1 MPTLLALFGSKQGL
15 CLALEGT
22 CVVGRA
28 SSADIQLLDAR
39 ASREHCRFTVEDGRA
54 WVEDLGSQNGT
65 FVNGEPLP
73 ARAALSPGDEIAVGD
88 SLFVLDGDWDVLAAR
103 YGEAT
108 LHLAPSSSPAQPR
121 ARTGAAAE
129 EPSGGSG
136 DGGAGA
142 EGTGRP
148 GGGEP
153 AATVARPAS
162 GDEAAS
168 SQVGALGALA
178 RGLAG
183 AADRQAAAQV
193 VLAAMER
200 AFAPDRAFVLSAEGG
215 GGVRPLCGKSQG
227 AAVSISRTVLE
238 LVRRDRRG
246 VLLDDAVADPE
257 MQKARSVVRHG
268 LRSVMVAPIAAG
280 ARLLGFLHLDRAG
293 AGLYSAGDLELLAAM
308 AAVAGLTDL
317 VQPRPGPA
325 LVPAPEGGPAPGEN
339 LVGDDPAFREA
350 LRLMNAAARV
360 DSSVLI
366 TGESGTGKEELA
378 RALHARSR
386 RARGPFVAINCGAI
400 PEALAESALF
410 GHQKGA
416 FTGAAATQEGTFEAA
431 EGGTLLLDEVGEL
444 TPAVQVK
451 LLRALQERLFFRLGS
466 STPRR
471 ADVRLVAA
479 THRDLERDVA
489 AGRFREDL
497 YFRLNVLRIH
507 LPPLRDRPGDIPAL
521 ASALL
526 ARMATRLGRGGPPL
540 SRSAEQALCRWRWPG
555 NAREL
560 GNVLERLLVL
570 RELDDAQPI
579 DGDEVN
585 AALGRD
591 PQPPGGAAASA
602 AEGDTLGEKIAA
614 LERREIEAA
623 LRRARGVK
631 SHAART
637 LGLSRPT
644 LDKKIAELGI
654 DLWADRGPSGS

>member
-1 MPTLLALFGSKQGL
+1 VPTLLALFGSKQGL
-15 CLALEGT
+15 CLPLEGS

-28 SSADIQLLDAR
+28 STADIQLLDAR
-39 ASREHCRFTVEDGRA
+39 ASREHCRFTVEDGRV

-73 ARAALSPGDEIAVGD
+73 ARAPLSPGDEIAVGD

-108 LHLAPSSSPAQPR
+108 LHLAPSSSPAHPR
-121 ARTGAAAE
+121 ARTGAAAGE
-129 EPSGGSG
+129 EPSSGSG
-136 DGGAGA
+136 
-142 EGTGRP
+142 
-148 GGGEP
+148 
-153 AATVARPAS
+153 AS
-162 GDEAAS
+162 A
-168 SQVGALGALA
+168 QVETLGALA

-183 AADRQAAAQV
+183 AADRQEAAQL
-193 VLAAMER
+193 VLAALGQ
-200 AFAPDRAFVLSAEGG
+200 AFAPDRAFVLSAEDG

-293 AGLYSAGDLELLAAM
+293 AGLYSPGDLELLAAM
-308 AAVAGLTDL
+308 AAVAGLSDL
-317 VQPRPGPA
+317 VRPRPGA
-325 LVPAPEGGPAPGEN
+325 EAAPAPEAGPAPGEN

-350 LRLMNAAARV
+350 LRLMTAAARV

-386 RARGPFVAINCGAI
+386 RARGPFVAVNCGAI

-410 GHQKGA
+410 GHCKGA
-416 FTGAAATQEGTFEAA
+416 FTGAAANQEGTFEAA

-507 LPPLRDRPGDIPAL
+507 LPPLRERPGDIAPL
-521 ASALL
+521 ARALL
-526 ARMATRLGRGGPPL
+526 ARMATRLGRGCPPL
-540 SRSAEQALCRWRWPG
+540 SRSAEQALARWRWPG

-570 RELDDAQPI
+570 RELDDGQPI
-579 DGDEVN
+579 DGDEVH

-591 PQPPGGAAASA
+591 PQPPGGAAAG
-602 AEGDTLGEKIAA
+602 AEGDSLGEKIAA

-631 SHAART
+631 SQAARA

-654 DLWADRGPSGS
+654 DLWADRS